1 MPSKLSDLKI
11 LIRGAGEMATG
22 CACRLHRSGF
32 FRLLMTE
39 TEKPLAVRRT
49 VSFCEAVYEGSWTVE
64 SVKAERIHHVEAA
77 RDLWEKRVV
86 PVLVDPEATRAK
98 FLKPDVVIDAILAKR
113 NVGTTIED
121 APLVVALGPGFAA
134 SKDAHYVVE
143 TNRGHNLARLITEGY
158 ASPNTGI
165 PGDIAG
171 HSVLRVLRAPT
182 DGVFQSDVPIGA
194 QVVENQVIG
203 HVDGEPVTAKLKGC
217 LRGLIRPGSP
227 VVRNLKI
234 GDVDPRGNPAYCST
248 ISEKARAI
256 SGAVLQAV
264 LAAYNR

>member
-1 MPSKLSDLKI
+1 MRSKLSDLKI

-32 FRLLMTE
+32 FRILMTE
-39 TEKPLAVRRT
+39 TKNPVAVRRT
-49 VSFCEAVYEGSWTVE
+49 VSFCEAVYEGAWTVE
-64 SVKAERIHHVEAA
+64 SVRAERIPDVQAA
-77 RDLWEKRVV
+77 CDLWEKRTV
-86 PVLVDPEATRAK
+86 PVLVDPEASCAK
-98 FLKPDVVIDAILAKR
+98 QMKPDVVLDAILAKR
-113 NVGTTIED
+113 NLGTAMAD

-134 SKDAHYVVE
+134 GKDAHYVVE
-143 TNRGHNLARLITEGY
+143 TNRGHNLARLICQGC

-171 HSVLRVLRAPT
+171 HSVLRVLRAPA
-182 DGVFQSDVPIGA
+182 DGVFQSDLDIGA
-194 QVVENQVIG
+194 QVVEDQVIG
-203 HVDGEPVTAKLKGC
+203 YVSGEPVTTKLKGC

-234 GDVDPRGNPAYCST
+234 GDVDPRGNQAYCST

-256 SGAVLQAV
+256 SGAVLEAV
-264 LAAYNR
+264 LATYNV